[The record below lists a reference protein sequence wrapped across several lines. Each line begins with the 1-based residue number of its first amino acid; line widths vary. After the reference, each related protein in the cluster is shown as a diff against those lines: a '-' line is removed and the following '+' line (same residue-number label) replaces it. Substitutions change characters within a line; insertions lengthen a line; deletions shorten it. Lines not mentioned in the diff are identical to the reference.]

1 MASPATVLKIEA
13 KVGGLEQV
21 EGLKSAVR
29 SLQNTAPPA
38 AENIN
43 KLRYAAK
50 SLGNAAEA

>member
-29 SLQNTAPPA
+29 SLQNTAGPPA
-38 AENIN
+38 AE
-43 KLRYAAK
+43 KYK
-50 SLGNAAEA
+50 